1 MTAICAQVAG
11 RLLAV
16 VALFSFGLAFADER
30 VKTTDGRELLLRSDG
45 TYEILSGDSDD
56 EDAGYRSMSITDLK
70 LDSEKLIGQ
79 QVEVMVSLAMFGGM
93 VMLSDARQPFD
104 TSPIP
109 ASIDELPRADRE
121 FILSRCNTGCQVTVR
136 GEVAMIMFQP
146 GLMIK
151 ALDR

>member
-104 TSPIP
+104 TES
-109 ASIDELPRADRE
+109 
-121 FILSRCNTGCQVTVR
+121 NTG
-136 GEVAMIMFQP
+136 FH
-146 GLMIK
+146 
-151 ALDR
+151 